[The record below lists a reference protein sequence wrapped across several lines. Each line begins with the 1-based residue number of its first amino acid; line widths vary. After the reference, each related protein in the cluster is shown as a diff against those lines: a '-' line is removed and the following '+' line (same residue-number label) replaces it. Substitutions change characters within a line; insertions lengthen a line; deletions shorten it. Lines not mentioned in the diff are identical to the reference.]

1 MGKLDDIM
9 LYLDFCLKPVVK
21 FTFVNSHSFVQTS
34 VCDSFMRTAVD
45 LGNTIFH
52 DHFQPLETSMEYL
65 GRQAQ
70 SL

>member
-1 MGKLDDIM
+1 M
-9 LYLDFCLKPVVK
+9 LYLD
-21 FTFVNSHSFVQTS
+21 S
-34 VCDSFMRTAVD
+34 VGNQWLSLHLLIPIVLCKHQYVTPLRTAVD
-45 LGNTIFH
+45 LGKHYISD